1 MKFDF
6 PLIIEAI
13 ADPNKRASARL
24 RHMLE
29 MLAMQVST
37 RRSMRALAEH
47 VGLDHSTLSYYIREG
62 RISEDGAKTIVEKLG
77 QLVTVKQLMTI
88 PRRQPSVRKT
98 IVSESSETD

>member
-6 PLIIEAI
+6 PPIIEAI
-13 ADPNKRASARL
+13 VDPNERASARL

-29 MLAMQVST
+29 TLSMMVTA

-47 VGLDHSTLSYYIREG
+47 VGLDHSTLSYYIRVG
-62 RISEDGAKTIVEKLG
+62 RISEDGANTIVKKLG

-98 IVSESSETD
+98 TESESSKTD